1 MLTWNPIVSF
11 YVIMEFEKNP
21 LYIYADSNVNIG
33 NEKSFKDENDQIS
46 PRTLRIWTDDFQQWI
61 KQVSVQYKV
70 LKMYAGQ
77 CQ

>member
-11 YVIMEFEKNP
+11 YVIMEFEKKP
-21 LYIYADSNVNIG
+21 LYIYAYSNVNIE

-61 KQVSVQYKV
+61 KQVSMQYKV
-70 LKMYAGQ
+70 LNMYAGQ